1 MSRVKRER
9 FLAKKFLGTKNE
21 ALRFCERRLNEGH
34 CILHA
39 GGSAG
44 GAPRRPISKTRSRCQ
59 ENKYVSRIF
68 IDRAFG
74 RSDRRRRDFIDSKGA
89 ISSIPKRRAK

>member
-9 FLAKKFLGTKNE
+9 FLAKKFLGKKNE
-21 ALRFCERRLNEGH
+21 ALRFCGRRLNEGH

-44 GAPRRPISKTRSRCQ
+44 GARGGRFQKLDLAVRRTNMS
-59 ENKYVSRIF
+59 
-68 IDRAFG
+68 AG
-74 RSDRRRRDFIDSKGA
+74 
-89 ISSIPKRRAK
+89 SS

>member
-9 FLAKKFLGTKNE
+9 FLAKKFLGKKNE
-21 ALRFCERRLNEGH
+21 ALRFGGRRLKEGH

-44 GAPRRPISKTRSRCQ
+44 GAPRRPEQICPQDLHRPSVRQ
-59 ENKYVSRIF
+59 
-68 IDRAFG
+68 
-74 RSDRRRRDFIDSKGA
+74 
-89 ISSIPKRRAK
+89 